1 MSVFWDFRGI
11 LWYEFLPYGTTVTAK
26 LYSQQLQNVAEQL
39 RKKRG
44 KCDKVLFLHDNAR
57 QHMAKLTQKELETLN
72 FELLPHPPYSPD
84 LAPTDYYLFRSL
96 ANHLREKSFDDFD
109 HLKST
114 IESFF

>member
-1 MSVFWDFRGI
+1 M
-11 LWYEFLPYGTTVTAK
+11 T
-26 LYSQQLQNVAEQL
+26 EQI
-39 RKKRG
+39 RKKHG

-57 QHMAKLTQKELETLN
+57 PHTAKLTQKELETLN

-96 ANHLREKSFDDFD
+96 TNQLKEKSFDDFD

-114 IESFF
+114 IETFFSNKSPEFYAGGMLQLPVRWRKVVDIGGDYYTD